1 MSAAKSGTIDKA
13 IILAAG
19 MGKRI
24 AGAAGTGAQIPKPLL
39 PLDDSGRLTFL
50 DWHLRALAAHGAREI
65 YIVGSKMTFGT
76 NVAAMAQHPATWIM
90 NDFPGDVTGSG
101 HSTHLAFTS
110 EHGILDGTSRVV
122 LMDADVVYDPSL
134 YAELAKGP
142 PGRSR
147 TLVCGRFR
155 ETDEEV
161 MVFGCERG
169 VPRLHGKGL
178 LKTPMVRDLT
188 CMGEATGLL
197 LLEPGDHGTWLDA
210 AAWCMKFSTA
220 KTRTEHED
228 ITQRLLT
235 LGALDAVVFDDDSR
249 CMECDTPDEYV
260 VVRRDMVPRWL
271 GALPV

>member
-1 MSAAKSGTIDKA
+1 MIDKA

-24 AGAAGTGAQIPKPLL
+24 AGVPNAPPKPLL
-39 PLDDSGRLTFL
+39 PLDGSGLTFI
-50 DWHLRALAAHGAREI
+50 DWHLRSLAAHGAKEI
-65 YIVGSKMTFGT
+65 YLVGSTVTFGSKT
-76 NVAAMAQHPATWIM
+76 PSMAKIPATWIM
-90 NDFPGDVTGSG
+90 NDFPGDQSGSG

-110 EHGILDGTSRVV
+110 EHQILDGKSRVV

-134 YAELAKGP
+134 FAELANAPSKK
-142 PGRSR
+142 SK

-161 MVFGCERG
+161 MVFADSNG

-178 LKTPMVRDLT
+178 LHTPMVRDLE
-188 CMGEATGLL
+188 CLGEATGLL
-197 LLEPGDHGTWLDA
+197 LLEPGDHDDWRRA

-228 ITQRLLT
+228 ITGRLLAM
-235 LGALDAVVFDDDSR
+235 GALDAVVFEDDSR
-249 CMECDTPDEYV
+249 CMECDTPDEYEV
-260 VVRRDMVPRWL
+260 VKREMVPRWI
-271 GALPV
+271 GALP